1 MSNSLDCEALNLFL
15 EKFGSKKGD
24 FRGDLGGGLR
34 GLDLV
39 WESAILPTHIWEN
52 LPKNGFYFGGAPL
65 NDHVKNY
72 DDDHHHHQ
80 TEKPSKVLSV
90 ASLSWTASLQL
101 SANHG
106 INMVE
111 LIQ

>member
-15 EKFGSKKGD
+15 EKFGSKKSIFGVIWGR
-24 FRGDLGGGLR
+24 FEGFGPCLG
-34 GLDLV
+34 V
-39 WESAILPTHIWEN
+39 SHPTHPH
-52 LPKNGFYFGGAPL
+52 LGKSPKKRFLFWGAPL

-80 TEKPSKVLSV
+80 TEKPLKVLSV